1 MPPMRSRSR
10 KQMSVV
16 DAAIAELRPRSQL
29 VLANGI
35 VTHSLRPRQACMPT
49 AARDDRS
56 QPDSQTPIAQSAKKQ
71 GISVDHFEE
80 DDVLGDGNCMYWVVA
95 HLLNSVGDGFRRK
108 RWTTFTDLRMQV
120 ADRLRDRVSSG
131 HHAFS
136 MYTRLLQEGVLL
148 DGVSRQLEEWN
159 GGSFLRDGMLPDFAA
174 PSVTPEVER
183 LYSAL
188 VGNYNAA
195 IILHV
200 RQDTGN
206 YGVWSSDTELEV
218 ISELFNVV
226 IFLYVTDHLAGI
238 RPDVQ
243 DDARHAYLRHI
254 MYPSMPYMRAI
265 LSTEAGKDR
274 WNANAIPGTPTQQD
288 KDQRAEIMKN
298 GGPVRWHVVLHGNH
312 YYLARRVDDWKPP
325 EPGANPGPPFVLPAE
340 PPEDDCYAPPPPSEV
355 SPRGAPPN
363 PPANQA
369 PPSQPY
375 GQPVDTEPITVTLT
389 PEQFQKAA
397 EREHE
402 RLRSAEQSAA
412 AAAAIARANAG
423 AGAPRKRSV
432 TERASGSRSSSSKA
446 RAPPPPSAAAAP
458 LVPAPARPSPSSA
471 WSPEDHP
478 EYLEALHLQ
487 QAYDLQRSADGGG
500 ASCSHDQPN
509 YANDS
514 HEVDALLRSVQEIDE
529 QLKAMGMASYL

>member
-16 DAAIAELRPRSQL
+16 DAAIAELRPQSQL

-49 AARDDRS
+49 AARDDRA

-80 DDVLGDGNCMYWVVA
+80 DNVIGDGNCMYWVVA
-95 HLLNSVGDGFRRK
+95 HLLKSVGDGLRR
-108 RWTTFTDLRMQV
+108 THDTNFTDLRRQV
-120 ADRLRDRVSSG
+120 ADRLRDRVRSG
-131 HHAFS
+131 HHAFA

-148 DGVSRQLEEWN
+148 EGVTRQLEAWN
-159 GGSFLRDGMLPDFAA
+159 GGSFLRDGNLPDFAA

-195 IILHV
+195 IILQV
-200 RQDTGN
+200 RQDTGK

-226 IFLYVTDHLAGI
+226 IFFYTTDHLSGI
-238 RPDVQ
+238 RPDVK

-254 MYPSMPYMRAI
+254 MYPSMPYMRAM
-265 LSTEAGKDR
+265 LSTEAGQGR

-288 KDQRAEIMKN
+288 KAQRAEIMQN
-298 GGPVRWHVVLHGNH
+298 GGPVRWHVVLHGDH
-312 YYLARRVDDWKPP
+312 YYLARRADDWKPP
-325 EPGANPGPPFVLPAE
+325 EPGVDPGPLFVLPAE
-340 PPEDDCYAPPPPSEV
+340 PPNDDCHAPPPPSEV

-375 GQPVDTEPITVTLT
+375 GKPTNDEPITVTLT

-397 EREHE
+397 EREHW

-412 AAAAIARANAG
+412 AAAAIARANAA

-432 TERASGSRSSSSKA
+432 TERASGNSSSKA
-446 RAPPPPSAAAAP
+446 RAPSAAAAP

-471 WSPEDHP
+471 RSPEDHP
-478 EYLEALHLQ
+478 EYQEALHLQ
-487 QAYDLQRSADGGG
+487 QAYDLRRSMDGGG

-509 YANDS
+509 YADDGND
-514 HEVDALLRSVQEIDE
+514 VDDLLRSVQEIDA
-529 QLKAMGMASYL
+529 QLEAMGMASYL

>member
-1 MPPMRSRSR
+1 MPPMRSRAR

-49 AARDDRS
+49 AARDDRA
-56 QPDSQTPIAQSAKKQ
+56 QPDSQTRIAQDARRQ

-95 HLLNSVGDGFRRK
+95 HLLRSVGDGLHNKTR
-108 RWTTFTDLRMQV
+108 TNFTDLRKQV
-120 ADRLRDRVSSG
+120 AERLHNRALSG

-148 DGVSRQLEEWN
+148 EGVSRQLEAWN
-159 GGSFLRDGMLPDFAA
+159 GGSFLRDGQLPDFTVPDAK
-174 PSVTPEVER
+174 PEVED

-195 IILHV
+195 IILQV

-218 ISELFNVV
+218 ISELFGVV
-226 IFLYVTDHLAGI
+226 IFFYTTDHLSGI
-238 RPDVQ
+238 RFDVK
-243 DDARHAYLRHI
+243 DNARHAYLRHV
-254 MYPSMPYMRAI
+254 MYPSMAYMRAM
-265 LSTEAGKDR
+265 LSSDAARGR
-274 WNANAIPGTPTQQD
+274 WNANAIPGTPTERD
-288 KDQRAEIMKN
+288 RAQRKHIMEN

-325 EPGANPGPPFVLPAE
+325 SPGDPPAGPPAVLPAE
-340 PPEDDCYAPPPPSEV
+340 PPGNDCYAPPPPSEV
-355 SPRGAPPN
+355 SPRGAPPD
-363 PPANQA
+363 PPPNQA

-389 PEQFQKAA
+389 PEEFKEAA
-397 EREHE
+397 EREHG
-402 RLRSAEQSAA
+402 RLRSAAQAA
-412 AAAAIARANAG
+412 AAAAAVARLNAA
-423 AGAPRKRSV
+423 AGAPRKLS
-432 TERASGSRSSSSKA
+432 
-446 RAPPPPSAAAAP
+446 
-458 LVPAPARPSPSSA
+458 LI
-471 WSPEDHP
+471 H
-478 EYLEALHLQ
+478 
-487 QAYDLQRSADGGG
+487 
-500 ASCSHDQPN
+500 
-509 YANDS
+509 
-514 HEVDALLRSVQEIDE
+514 I
-529 QLKAMGMASYL
+529 

>member
-1 MPPMRSRSR
+1 MRSRSR
-10 KQMSVV
+10 KQMSIV

-56 QPDSQTPIAQSAKKQ
+56 QPDSQTRIEQSARKQ

-80 DDVLGDGNCMYWVVA
+80 DNVIGDGNCLYWVVA
-95 HLLNSVGDGFRRK
+95 HLLRSVGDGLHR
-108 RWTTFTDLRMQV
+108 TYDTNFTDLRRQV
-120 ADRLRDRVSSG
+120 AERLRDRVRSG
-131 HHAFS
+131 HHAFA

-148 DGVSRQLEEWN
+148 EGVRRQLDAWN
-159 GGSFLRDGMLPDFAA
+159 GGSFSRNGQLPDFAA
-174 PSVTPEVER
+174 PDATPEVER

-195 IILHV
+195 IILQV
-200 RQDTGN
+200 RQDTRT
-206 YGVWSSDTELEV
+206 YGVWSSDTEVEV
-218 ISELFNVV
+218 IAELFNVV
-226 IFLYVTDHLAGI
+226 IFLYTTDHLPGM
-238 RPDVQ
+238 RSDVP

-254 MYPSMPYMRAI
+254 MYPSMQYMRAM
-265 LSTEAGKDR
+265 LSTEAGRGR

-288 KDQRAEIMKN
+288 KNQRAEITQN
-298 GGPVRWHVVLHGNH
+298 GGPVRWHVVLHGDH

-325 EPGANPGPPFVLPAE
+325 EPGDRPDPGPPFVLPAE
-340 PPEDDCYAPPPPSEV
+340 PPDDDCHAPPPPSEV

-375 GQPVDTEPITVTLT
+375 GKPTNDEPITVTLT
-389 PEQFQKAA
+389 PEQFQKAT

-412 AAAAIARANAG
+412 AAAAIARANAA

-432 TERASGSRSSSSKA
+432 AERAAGKA
-446 RAPPPPSAAAAP
+446 RASSSQAREAPPPK
-458 LVPAPARPSPSSA
+458 VPPPARPPASPT
-471 WSPEDHP
+471 WSPEDDP
-478 EYLEALHLQ
+478 DYLEAL
-487 QAYDLQRSADGGG
+487 
-500 ASCSHDQPN
+500 
-509 YANDS
+509 
-514 HEVDALLRSVQEIDE
+514 
-529 QLKAMGMASYL
+529 

>member
-1 MPPMRSRSR
+1 
-10 KQMSVV
+10 
-16 DAAIAELRPRSQL
+16 
-29 VLANGI
+29 
-35 VTHSLRPRQACMPT
+35 
-49 AARDDRS
+49 
-56 QPDSQTPIAQSAKKQ
+56 
-71 GISVDHFEE
+71 
-80 DDVLGDGNCMYWVVA
+80 
-95 HLLNSVGDGFRRK
+95 
-108 RWTTFTDLRMQV
+108 
-120 ADRLRDRVSSG
+120 
-131 HHAFS
+131 
-136 MYTRLLQEGVLL
+136 VLL
-148 DGVSRQLEEWN
+148 DGVTRQLEEWN
-159 GGSFLRDGMLPDFAA
+159 GGSFLRNGNLPDFAA

-195 IILHV
+195 IILQV

-226 IFLYVTDHLAGI
+226 IFLYVTDHLAGV
-238 RPDVQ
+238 RPDVK

-254 MYPSMPYMRAI
+254 MYPSMPYMRAM

-288 KDQRAEIMKN
+288 KNQRAEIMQN

-325 EPGANPGPPFVLPAE
+325 EPGADPGPAFVLPAE
-340 PPEDDCYAPPPPSEV
+340 PPDDDCNAPPPPSEV

-375 GQPVDTEPITVTLT
+375 GQPTNDEPITVTLT

-412 AAAAIARANAG
+412 AAAAIARANAA

-432 TERASGSRSSSSKA
+432 AERASGSSSSSKA
-446 RAPPPPSAAAAP
+446 RAPPPSAAAAP
-458 LVPAPARPSPSSA
+458 LVPAPARPPASPT
-471 WSPEDHP
+471 WSPEDDP
-478 EYLEALHLQ
+478 DYLEALRLQ
-487 QAYDLQRSADGGG
+487 QAYDLQRSMDGGG
-500 ASCSHDQPN
+500 ASCSHDQPDYN
-509 YANDS
+509 SDDVND
-514 HEVDALLRSVQEIDE
+514 LLRSVQEIDA
-529 QLKAMGMASYL
+529 QLAAMGMPGYK